1 MKFENIIDKEKVW
14 MCSNCNILHSSD
26 IVYCEKCQIFKPLE
40 MYKNLLHNPMN
51 VTDEELQ
58 SLHERRKRE
67 KQLILDKD
75 LDG

>member
-14 MCSNCNILHSSD
+14 MCNNCNILHGYD
-26 IVYCEKCQIFKPLE
+26 VVYCEKCQIFRPLE

-58 SLHERRKRE
+58 SLSERRKRE
-67 KQLILDKD
+67 K
-75 LDG
+75 